1 MLVAPVPAPLATFSR
16 TITFVA
22 WDVQGEADGA
32 RIRGFY
38 LYLEGTMDTNKDEM
52 LVKIASSEE
61 GADISFLLYVKD
73 ADG

>member
-16 TITFVA
+16 TITFAA

-32 RIRGFY
+32 RICSFY
-38 LYLEGTMDTNKDEM
+38 LSLEGTMDTNEDEM